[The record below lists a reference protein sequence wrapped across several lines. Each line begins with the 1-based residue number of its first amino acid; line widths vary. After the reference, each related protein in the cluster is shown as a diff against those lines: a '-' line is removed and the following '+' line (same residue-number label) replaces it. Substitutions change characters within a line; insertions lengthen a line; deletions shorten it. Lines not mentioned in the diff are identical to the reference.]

1 MGLLVSEVEV
11 SPEPGV
17 NGPEPSVA
25 AHAATDSPGRTDSSV
40 ADVVGATI
48 AALGVKDAFGV
59 LGSGNLVVTNALVR
73 HGAQFHPAR
82 HEMSATC
89 MADGYA
95 RVTGRVGVV
104 SVHQGPGLTNT
115 MTGLAEAAK
124 SRTPVLVLAGET
136 PAAALT
142 SNFRID
148 QHDLVESVGAIAD
161 RVHGPKTAAD
171 DAARA
176 YQRALTER
184 RPVVLMLPI
193 DIQPQPAGQ
202 TEPSR
207 PPLPPLSPPEPA
219 TDAVKAAADLLTAAR
234 RPAIIAGRG
243 AVLAGARGELERLG
257 QTIGAVLA
265 TSAPANGLFA
275 DLPYA
280 LGISGGFAS
289 PFAAELLP
297 QADAVLVFGASA
309 NHWTTKHGAMIGA
322 DARVIQVD
330 TEPSAISRNRP
341 AHIAIIADAKTT
353 ATALA
358 DELTQPR
365 PPKRGLPHPGTGE
378 RDRHPPLAR
387 RPLRGGLDR
396 RVDRPPHGQHRAQ
409 RPAAAQD
416 SAVAVDSGHFLG
428 YPSMFLDVPDA
439 RSWLFPNGFQA
450 VGLGLGNAIGA
461 AIARP
466 DRPTVAAIGDGGAF
480 MALAELETAARLKLT
495 LLVMIYDDAAYGAE
509 VHHFA
514 PMGHD
519 VSLVR
524 FPDAD
529 LAGIARAAGAKAA
542 TVRRDRR
549 PRRRHRVARQPPR
562 PARPRCESEPDD
574 LRGVAR
580 GGVPRRLTQGENR
593 CPPPSPRPPCS
604 KRSATAA
611 SRSSTARSRSASRRR

>member
-1 MGLLVSEVEV
+1 MSDVAV
-11 SPEPGV
+11 SP
-17 NGPEPSVA
+17 
-25 AHAATDSPGRTDSSV
+25 DSGLDGAGASTVQPTV

-48 AALGVKDAFGV
+48 AAQGVHDAFGV

-73 HGAQFHPAR
+73 HGAQFHHAR

-148 QHDLVESVGAIAD
+148 QHGLVESVGAIAD
-161 RVHGPKTAAD
+161 RVHSAKTAAD

-176 YQRALTER
+176 YQRAVIER

-193 DIQPQPAGQ
+193 DIQPQPALQ
-202 TEPSR
+202 TEPSKPPP
-207 PPLPPLSPPEPA
+207 PPLPPPTPDA
-219 TDAVKAAADLLTAAR
+219 TAIDSAVDLLRAAR

-243 AVLAGARGELERLG
+243 AVLADAGPALDALGAR
-257 QTIGAVLA
+257 IGAVLA

-275 DLPYA
+275 GRPYA

-289 PFAAELLP
+289 PFAASLLP
-297 QADAVLVFGASA
+297 QADAVLVVGASV
-309 NHWTTKHGAMIGA
+309 NHWTTKHGALIGP
-322 DARVIQVD
+322 DAKVIQVD
-330 TEPSAISRNRP
+330 LDPNAIGRNRP
-341 AHIAIIADAKTT
+341 ADLALLGDAK
-353 ATALA
+353 ATASALEAALA
-358 DELTQPR
+358 GHDNQGFRTPELAAEIAAGAWRHEPYEDASTEDWIDPR
-365 PPKRGLPHPGTGE
+365 TISIALNDLLPPNR
-378 RDRHPPLAR
+378 
-387 RPLRGGLDR
+387 
-396 RVDRPPHGQHRAQ
+396 
-409 RPAAAQD
+409 
-416 SAVAVDSGHFLG
+416 AVAVDSGHFLG
-428 YPSMFLDVPDA
+428 YPSMYLDVPDA
-439 RSWLFPNGFQA
+439 RAWVFPNGFQA
-450 VGLGLGNAIGA
+450 VGLGLGNAIGS
-461 AIARP
+461 AIGQP

-495 LLVMIYDDAAYGAE
+495 LLVVIYDDAAYGAE

-529 LAGIARAAGAKAA
+529 LAAIARAAGAKAA
-542 TVRRDRR
+542 TIRRTD
-549 PRRRHRVARQPPR
+549 
-562 PARPRCESEPDD
+562 E
-574 LRGVAR
+574 
-580 GGVPRRLTQGENR
+580 LTVVEEWLVNPHGPLVLDVKVNPTICAEWLEEAFR
-593 CPPPSPRPPCS
+593 
-604 KRSATAA
+604 AG
-611 SRSSTARSRSASRRR
+611 

>member
-11 SPEPGV
+11 SPEQGA
-17 NGPEPSVA
+17 NGPEPSMA
-25 AHAATDSPGRTDSSV
+25 GRTANDSPAPQHSSV
-40 ADVVGATI
+40 ADVVGATV
-48 AALGVKDAFGV
+48 AAQGVKDAFGI

-73 HGAQFHPAR
+73 HGARFHHAR
-82 HEMSATC
+82 HEMSAVC

-95 RVTGRVGVV
+95 RVTGRVGVA

-161 RVHGPKTAAD
+161 RVHGARTAAD

-176 YQRALTER
+176 YQRAAIEH

-193 DIQPQPAGQ
+193 DIQPQPADQ
-202 TEPSR
+202 TAPSK
-207 PPLPPLSPPEPA
+207 PPLPPLSAPEPSPEA
-219 TDAVKAAADLLTAAR
+219 ISNAADLLTQAA

-243 AVLAGARGELERLG
+243 AVLAGAGPELERLG
-257 QTIGAVLA
+257 EAIGAILA

-275 DLPYA
+275 GLPYA

-289 PFAAELLP
+289 PFAAKTLP
-297 QADAVLVFGASA
+297 QADVVLVFGASV
-309 NHWTTKHGAMIGA
+309 NHWTTKHGAMIGPA
-322 DARVIQVD
+322 ARLIQVD
-330 TEPSAISRNRP
+330 VEPRAIGRNRP
-341 AHIAIIADAKTT
+341 ADLAIIGDARGT
-353 ATALA
+353 ANALA
-358 DELTQPR
+358 DELHARRHTNQGFRTPELSRDIAANAWRHDPYEDASTEEWIDPR
-365 PPKRGLPHPGTGE
+365 AMSIALNELLP
-378 RDRHPPLAR
+378 RDR
-387 RPLRGGLDR
+387 
-396 RVDRPPHGQHRAQ
+396 
-409 RPAAAQD
+409 
-416 SAVAVDSGHFLG
+416 AVAVDSGHFLG

-461 AIARP
+461 AIAQP

-495 LLVMIYDDAAYGAE
+495 LLVVIYDDAAYGAE

-542 TVRRDRR
+542 TVRR
-549 PRRRHRVARQPPR
+549 V
-562 PARPRCESEPDD
+562 DD
-574 LRGVAR
+574 LGVVTEWLANPHGPLVLDVKVNPTICAEWLEEAFR
-580 GGVPRRLTQGENR
+580 AG
-593 CPPPSPRPPCS
+593 
-604 KRSATAA
+604 
-611 SRSSTARSRSASRRR
+611 

>member
-25 AHAATDSPGRTDSSV
+25 AHAATDSPGRTHSSV

-124 SRTPVLVLAGET
+124 SRTPVVVLAGET

-202 TEPSR
+202 PEPSR

-257 QTIGAVLA
+257 QAIGAVLA

-297 QADAVLVFGASA
+297 QADAVLVVGASA

-341 AHIAIIADAKTT
+341 AHVAIIADAKTA
-353 ATALA
+353 ATALTTELANRGHQNEGFRTPELA
-358 DELTQPR
+358 DEIATHRWRDDPYEEASTDEWIDPR
-365 PPKRGLPHPGTGE
+365 TVSIALNELLPK
-378 RDRHPPLAR
+378 DR
-387 RPLRGGLDR
+387 
-396 RVDRPPHGQHRAQ
+396 
-409 RPAAAQD
+409 
-416 SAVAVDSGHFLG
+416 AVAVDSGHFLG

-542 TVRRDRR
+542 TVRRT
-549 PRRRHRVARQPPR
+549 
-562 PARPRCESEPDD
+562 ED
-574 LRGVAR
+574 LAVVEEWLVNPHGPLVLDVKVNPTICAEWLEEAFRAG
-580 GGVPRRLTQGENR
+580 
-593 CPPPSPRPPCS
+593 
-604 KRSATAA
+604 
-611 SRSSTARSRSASRRR
+611 

>member
-1 MGLLVSEVEV
+1 MGRLVSEVEV
-11 SPEPGV
+11 SPEQGV
-17 NGPEPSVA
+17 NGPEPGVA
-25 AHAATDSPGRTDSSV
+25 GHAAEDSPARQDSSV

-48 AALGVKDAFGV
+48 AAQGVKDAFGI

-73 HGAQFHPAR
+73 HGARFHHAR
-82 HEMSATC
+82 HEGSALC

-95 RVTGRVGVV
+95 RVTGAVGVC

-124 SRTPVLVLAGET
+124 SRTPVVVLAGET

-161 RVHGPKTAAD
+161 RVHGAKTAAD

-176 YQRALTER
+176 YQRAITDR

-193 DIQPQPAGQ
+193 DIQPQPAVQ
-202 TEPSR
+202 TEPSQ
-207 PPLPPLSPPEPA
+207 PPMPPLSAPGPA
-219 TDAVKAAADLLTAAR
+219 PDAIDQAINLIVQAK

-243 AVLAGARGELERLG
+243 AVLADAGPELERLG
-257 QTIGAVLA
+257 ETIGAILA

-275 DLPYA
+275 RLPYA

-289 PFAAELLP
+289 PFAAHVLP
-297 QADAVLVFGASA
+297 QADLVLVFGASV
-309 NHWTTKHGAMIGA
+309 NHWTTKHGAMIGP
-322 DARVIQVD
+322 DARVIQIDV
-330 TEPSAISRNRP
+330 EPRAIGRNRP
-341 AHIAIIADAKTT
+341 ADLGIVADAN
-353 ATALA
+353 ATARALTAELSNRNHTNQGFRTSELA
-358 DELTQPR
+358 TQIATNRWRHDPYDDASTEEWIDPR
-365 PPKRGLPHPGTGE
+365 TASIALNDLLPAN
-378 RDRHPPLAR
+378 R
-387 RPLRGGLDR
+387 
-396 RVDRPPHGQHRAQ
+396 
-409 RPAAAQD
+409 
-416 SAVAVDSGHFLG
+416 AVAVDSGHFLG

-461 AIARP
+461 AIAQP

-495 LLVMIYDDAAYGAE
+495 LLVVIYDDAAYGAE

-542 TVRRDRR
+542 TVRR
-549 PRRRHRVARQPPR
+549 V
-562 PARPRCESEPDD
+562 DD
-574 LRGVAR
+574 LGVVTEWLVNPHGPLVLDLKVNPTICAEWLEEAFR
-580 GGVPRRLTQGENR
+580 AG
-593 CPPPSPRPPCS
+593 
-604 KRSATAA
+604 
-611 SRSSTARSRSASRRR
+611 

>member
-1 MGLLVSEVEV
+1 MSEVEV
-11 SPEPGV
+11 SPESAR
-17 NGPEPSVA
+17 NGARASTPEQ
-25 AHAATDSPGRTDSSV
+25 TV
-40 ADVVGATI
+40 ADVVGATV
-48 AALGVKDAFGV
+48 AAQGVKDAFGV
-59 LGSGNLVVTNALVR
+59 LGSGNLVVTNALCR
-73 HGAQFHPAR
+73 HGARFHHAR

-95 RVTGRVGVV
+95 RVTGRPGVV

-124 SRTPVLVLAGET
+124 SRTPLLVLAGET

-161 RVHGPKTAAD
+161 RVHGPRTAAD

-176 YQRALTER
+176 YQRAIIER

-193 DIQPQPAGQ
+193 DIQPQPAVQ

-207 PPLPPLSPPEPA
+207 APVPALPAPEPGGRIIDEAA
-219 TDAVKAAADLLTAAR
+219 TLLAAAK

-243 AVLAGARGELERLG
+243 AVLADAGPSLEALG
-257 QTIGAVLA
+257 QRIGAILA

-275 DLPYA
+275 GLPYA
-280 LGISGGFAS
+280 VGISGGFAS
-289 PFAAELLP
+289 PFAATLLP
-297 QADAVLVFGASA
+297 QADVVLVLGASV
-309 NHWTTKHGAMIGA
+309 NHWTTKHGALINS
-322 DARVIQVD
+322 DAEVIQVD
-330 TEPSAISRNRP
+330 LEPKAIARNRP
-341 AHIAIIADAKTT
+341 ADLALLGDAN

-358 DELTQPR
+358 LEAELTQ
-365 PPKRGLPHPGTGE
+365 RGHQNTGFRTPE
-378 RDRHPPLAR
+378 I
-387 RPLRGGLDR
+387 
-396 RVDRPPHGQHRAQ
+396 
-409 RPAAAQD
+409 AAQIAAGAWRHD
-416 SAVAVDSGHFLG
+416 PYEDASTDEWIDPRTVSIALNDLLPKDRAVAVDSGHFLG
-428 YPSMFLDVPDA
+428 YPSMYFEVPDA
-439 RSWLFPNGFQA
+439 RAWVFPNGFQA

-461 AIARP
+461 AIGAP

-495 LLVMIYDDAAYGAE
+495 LLVVIYDDAAYGAE

-529 LAGIARAAGAKAA
+529 LAAIARAAGAKAA
-542 TVRRDRR
+542 TVRRT
-549 PRRRHRVARQPPR
+549 
-562 PARPRCESEPDD
+562 ED
-574 LRGVAR
+574 LAVVEEWLANPHGPLVLDVKVNPTICAEWLEEAFRAG
-580 GGVPRRLTQGENR
+580 
-593 CPPPSPRPPCS
+593 
-604 KRSATAA
+604 
-611 SRSSTARSRSASRRR
+611 

>member
-1 MGLLVSEVEV
+1 MGPLVSEVEV
-11 SPEPGV
+11 SPEQGV
-17 NGPEPSVA
+17 NGPPPTARET
-25 AHAATDSPGRTDSSV
+25 AHGSV
-40 ADVVGATI
+40 ADAVGATI
-48 AALGVKDAFGV
+48 AAQGVKDAFGI
-59 LGSGNLVVTNALVR
+59 LGSGNLVVTNALCR
-73 HGAQFHPAR
+73 HGAQFHHAR
-82 HEMSATC
+82 HEMSAVC

-95 RVTGRVGVV
+95 RVTGRVGVA

-124 SRTPVLVLAGET
+124 SRTQLLILAGET

-161 RVHGPKTAAD
+161 RVHGARTAAD

-176 YQRALTER
+176 YQRAVTER

-193 DIQPQPAGQ
+193 DIQPQPAAQ

-219 TDAVKAAADLLTAAR
+219 AAAISGAVDLLTTAQ

-243 AVLAGARGELERLG
+243 AVLAGAGPALEQLG
-257 QTIGAVLA
+257 QRIGAVLA

-275 DLPYA
+275 GLPYS

-289 PFAAELLP
+289 PFAAQTLP
-297 QADAVLVFGASA
+297 QADVVLVFGASV
-309 NHWTTKHGAMIGA
+309 NHWTTKHGAMIA
-322 DARVIQVD
+322 PDARVIQVD
-330 TEPSAISRNRP
+330 VEPRAIGRNRP
-341 AHIAIIADAKTT
+341 ADLAIIADAK
-353 ATALA
+353 ATAHALTT
-358 DELTQPR
+358 ELSRRGHGNQGFRTPELSREIAANTWRHDPYEDASTEDWIDPR
-365 PPKRGLPHPGTGE
+365 TMSIALNELLPP
-378 RDRHPPLAR
+378 DR
-387 RPLRGGLDR
+387 
-396 RVDRPPHGQHRAQ
+396 
-409 RPAAAQD
+409 
-416 SAVAVDSGHFLG
+416 AVAVDSGHFLG
-428 YPSMFLDVPDA
+428 YPSMFLEVPDA
-439 RSWLFPNGFQA
+439 RAWLFPNGFQA

-495 LLVMIYDDAAYGAE
+495 LLVVIYDDAAYGAE
-509 VHHFA
+509 FHHFA

-542 TVRRDRR
+542 TVRST
-549 PRRRHRVARQPPR
+549 Q
-562 PARPRCESEPDD
+562 D
-574 LRGVAR
+574 LDVVREWLANPHGPLVLDVKVNPTICAEWLEEAFR
-580 GGVPRRLTQGENR
+580 AG
-593 CPPPSPRPPCS
+593 
-604 KRSATAA
+604 
-611 SRSSTARSRSASRRR
+611 

>member
-1 MGLLVSEVEV
+1 MGALVSEVEV
-11 SPEPGV
+11 SPEQGV
-17 NGPEPSVA
+17 NGPEPGVA
-25 AHAATDSPGRTDSSV
+25 GHAAEDSPARQHSSV

-48 AALGVKDAFGV
+48 AAQGVKDAFGI

-73 HGAQFHPAR
+73 HGARFHHAR
-82 HEMSATC
+82 HEGSALC

-95 RVTGRVGVV
+95 RVTGAVGVC

-161 RVHGPKTAAD
+161 RVHGAKTAAD

-176 YQRALTER
+176 YQRAITDR

-193 DIQPQPAGQ
+193 DIQPQPAVQ
-202 TEPSR
+202 TEPSQ
-207 PPLPPLSPPEPA
+207 PAMPPLSAPEPA
-219 TDAVKAAADLLTAAR
+219 SDAIDQAINLIVQAK

-243 AVLAGARGELERLG
+243 AVLAGAGPELERLG
-257 QTIGAVLA
+257 ETIGAILA

-275 DLPYA
+275 RLPYA

-289 PFAAELLP
+289 PFAARVLP
-297 QADAVLVFGASA
+297 QADVVLVFGASV
-309 NHWTTKHGAMIGA
+309 NHWTTKHGAMIGP
-322 DARVIQVD
+322 DARVIQIDV
-330 TEPSAISRNRP
+330 EPRAIGRNRP
-341 AHIAIIADAKTT
+341 ADLAIIADAN
-353 ATALA
+353 ATARALTAELSNRNHTNEGFRTSELA
-358 DELTQPR
+358 TQIATNSWRHDPYDDASTEEWIDPR
-365 PPKRGLPHPGTGE
+365 TASIALNDLLPAN
-378 RDRHPPLAR
+378 R
-387 RPLRGGLDR
+387 
-396 RVDRPPHGQHRAQ
+396 
-409 RPAAAQD
+409 
-416 SAVAVDSGHFLG
+416 AVAVDSGHFLG

-461 AIARP
+461 AIAQP

-495 LLVMIYDDAAYGAE
+495 LLVVIYDDAAYGAE

-542 TVRRDRR
+542 TVRR
-549 PRRRHRVARQPPR
+549 V
-562 PARPRCESEPDD
+562 DD
-574 LRGVAR
+574 LGVVTEWLVNPHGPLVLDVKVNPTICAEWLEEAFR
-580 GGVPRRLTQGENR
+580 AG
-593 CPPPSPRPPCS
+593 
-604 KRSATAA
+604 
-611 SRSSTARSRSASRRR
+611 

>member
-1 MGLLVSEVEV
+1 MRPLVSEVEV
-11 SPEPGV
+11 SPEQGV
-17 NGPEPSVA
+17 NGPDPSA
-25 AHAATDSPGRTDSSV
+25 SGHAGTDSASPQHSSV

-48 AALGVKDAFGV
+48 AAQGVKDAFGI

-73 HGAQFHPAR
+73 HGAQFHHAR

-148 QHDLVESVGAIAD
+148 QHDLVESVGAIAE
-161 RVHGPKTAAD
+161 RVHSAKTAAD

-176 YQRALTER
+176 YQRAITER

-193 DIQPQPAGQ
+193 DIQPQPAVQ

-207 PPLPPLSPPEPA
+207 PPLPPL
-219 TDAVKAAADLLTAAR
+219 DAPQPSAEAIRQAADLLTNAK

-243 AVLAGARGELERLG
+243 AVLADAGADLEALG

-275 DLPYA
+275 GLPYA

-289 PFAAELLP
+289 PFAAKTLP
-297 QADAVLVFGASA
+297 QADVVLVFGASV
-309 NHWTTKHGAMIGA
+309 NHWTTKHGAMIGP
-322 DARVIQVD
+322 DARVIQIDVD
-330 TEPSAISRNRP
+330 PRAIGRNRP
-341 AHIAIIADAKTT
+341 ADLAILADAT
-353 ATALA
+353 ATARALT
-358 DELTQPR
+358 DELNHRSHTNQGFRTPELSHEIASNAWRHDPYEDASTDEWIDPR
-365 PPKRGLPHPGTGE
+365 TASIALNDLLP
-378 RDRHPPLAR
+378 RDR
-387 RPLRGGLDR
+387 
-396 RVDRPPHGQHRAQ
+396 
-409 RPAAAQD
+409 
-416 SAVAVDSGHFLG
+416 AVAVDSGHFLG
-428 YPSMFLDVPDA
+428 YPAMFLEVPDA

-461 AIARP
+461 AIAQP
-466 DRPTVAAIGDGGAF
+466 DRPTIAAIGDGGAF
-480 MALAELETAARLKLT
+480 MALAEIETAARLKLM

-542 TVRRDRR
+542 TVRKL
-549 PRRRHRVARQPPR
+549 
-562 PARPRCESEPDD
+562 DD
-574 LRGVAR
+574 LGVVTEWLANPHGPLVLDVKVNPTICAEWLEEAFR
-580 GGVPRRLTQGENR
+580 AG
-593 CPPPSPRPPCS
+593 
-604 KRSATAA
+604 
-611 SRSSTARSRSASRRR
+611 